1 MPTIRKTWRKWT
13 RWPVVDSF
21 KRGSRSRRLDAGLV
35 EQVQWA
41 SVGYLATGVVATK
54 EKTWSWAVL
63 ALMKKERV
71 AQMQHLI
78 LRTLVQLAERKR
90 IKLVLVI

>member
-1 MPTIRKTWRKWT
+1 M
-13 RWPVVDSF
+13 
-21 KRGSRSRRLDAGLV
+21 
-35 EQVQWA
+35 QWA
-41 SVGYLATGVVATK
+41 SEVYLATGVVATK
-54 EKTWSWAVL
+54 EKTWLWAVL